1 MTKMYRFLQ
10 GVFRPIYKLFF
21 RLEVKGLENE
31 LEEGACLICANH
43 ISMHDIF
50 FIGTHLKRQIYFFA
64 KKELFKNPIL
74 RKVLTSFGTIP
85 VNRGAGDLKAIKST
99 IEVLEKGNYVGLFPQ
114 GTRIPDKEPS
124 VDDAKAGVGLFAYR
138 SKCSILPVHIKTK
151 NYRVRLFRKV
161 TVTIGKPIPFE
172 ELGFSAEK
180 SNMAEYNA
188 ASRLIFERICEL
200 GKEEQS

>member
-1 MTKMYRFLQ
+1 MTKMYRFFQIL
-10 GVFRPIYKLFF
+10 FLPLYKLFF

-31 LEEGACLICANH
+31 MKEGACIICANH

-74 RKVLTSFGTIP
+74 GKILRSFGTIS

-99 IEVLEKGNYVGLFPQ
+99 IEVLEKGCYVGLFPQ

-124 VDDAKAGVGLFAYR
+124 VEDAKGGVGLFAYR
-138 SKCSILPVHIKTK
+138 SKCSILPIHIKTK

-161 TVTIGKPIPFE
+161 TVTIGKPIPYE
-172 ELGFSAEK
+172 ELGFEK
-180 SNMAEYNA
+180 GNMAEYNA
-188 ASRLIFERICEL
+188 ASRYIFERICEL
-200 GKEEQS
+200 GKEEQN

>member
-1 MTKMYRFLQ
+1 MTKMYRFFQIL
-10 GVFRPIYKLFF
+10 FWPIYKLFF

-31 LEEGACLICANH
+31 MKEGACIICANH

-50 FIGTHLKRQIYFFA
+50 FLGTHLKRQIYFFA

-74 RKVLTSFGTIP
+74 GKILRAFGTIS

-114 GTRIPDKEPS
+114 GTRIPDKVPS
-124 VDDAKAGVGLFAYR
+124 VDDAKGGVGLFAYR

-161 TVTIGKPIPFE
+161 TVIIGEPIPHE
-172 ELGFSAEK
+172 ALGFEK
-180 SNMAEYNA
+180 GNMAEYNA
-188 ASRLIFERICEL
+188 ASRYIFEKICEL
-200 GKEEQS
+200 GKEEQK

>member
-1 MTKMYRFLQ
+1 MTKMYRFFQIL
-10 GVFRPIYKLFF
+10 FWPIYKLFF

-31 LEEGACLICANH
+31 MKEGACIICANH

-50 FIGTHLKRQIYFFA
+50 FLGTHLKRQIYFFA

-74 RKVLTSFGTIP
+74 GKILRAFGTIS

-114 GTRIPDKEPS
+114 GTRIPDKVPS
-124 VDDAKAGVGLFAYR
+124 VDDAKGGVGLFAYR

-161 TVTIGKPIPFE
+161 TVIIGEPIPYE
-172 ELGFSAEK
+172 ALGFEK
-180 SNMAEYNA
+180 GNMAEYNA
-188 ASRLIFERICEL
+188 ASRYIFEKICEL
-200 GKEEQS
+200 GKEEQK

>member
-1 MTKMYRFLQ
+1 MTKMYRFFQIL
-10 GVFRPIYKLFF
+10 FWPLYKLFF

-31 LEEGACLICANH
+31 MKEGACLICANH

-50 FIGTHLKRQIYFFA
+50 FMGTHLKRQIYFFA

-74 RKVLTSFGTIP
+74 GKILRSFGTIS

-99 IEVLEKGNYVGLFPQ
+99 IEALEKGNYVGLFPQ

-124 VDDAKAGVGLFAYR
+124 ADDAKGGVGLFAYR
-138 SKCSILPVHIKTK
+138 AKCSILPVHIKTK

-161 TVTIGKPIPFE
+161 TVIIGKPISYE
-172 ELGFSAEK
+172 ELGFEK
-180 SNMAEYNA
+180 GNMAEYNA
-188 ASRLIFERICEL
+188 ASKYIFERICEL
-200 GKEEQS
+200 GKEEQN